1 MAIVINLANK
11 YNQRPSRIMGID
23 NDYLAYCFDETSY
36 FLEKKATDDK
46 GNINWNKIKWED
58 KKAKSNKDLVKFIQT
73 GK

>member
-1 MAIVINLANK
+1 
-11 YNQRPSRIMGID
+11 MGID
-23 NDYLAYCFDETSY
+23 NDYLAYCFDEASY